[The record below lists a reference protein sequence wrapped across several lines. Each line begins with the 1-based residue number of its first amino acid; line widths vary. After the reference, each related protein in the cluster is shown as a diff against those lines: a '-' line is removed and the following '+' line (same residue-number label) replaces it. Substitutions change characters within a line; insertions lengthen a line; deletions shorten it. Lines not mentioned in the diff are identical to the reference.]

1 MYISRVEID
10 MDNRKKIR
18 DLTHVGAYHNWVERS
33 FPSEIQEKSRSRKL
47 WRLDAIGGKSYLL
60 VVSETKPELEMF
72 ERYGVKGSVQI
83 KAYHHFLFSL
93 QKGNRMRFRVV
104 LNPVKTFS
112 MGVGNRGETKPIYT
126 TEEQMNYL
134 IERAEK
140 NGFLL
145 NAEDFSVVEK
155 GNVVLKK
162 ANQSS
167 TRLNKAVYEG
177 NLTISDVE
185 LFKNLLTLGM
195 GKHKAYG
202 FGMMTVIPMVD

>member
-1 MYISRVEID
+1 MYILRVEID

-93 QKGNRMRFRVV
+93 QKGNRMKRS
-104 LNPVKTFS
+104 TT
-112 MGVGNRGETKPIYT
+112 TKPARRK
-126 TEEQMNYL
+126 
-134 IERAEK
+134 RAFRSK
-140 NGFLL
+140 ILR
-145 NAEDFSVVEK
+145 
-155 GNVVLKK
+155 
-162 ANQSS
+162 
-167 TRLNKAVYEG
+167 RL
-177 NLTISDVE
+177 
-185 LFKNLLTLGM
+185 
-195 GKHKAYG
+195 
-202 FGMMTVIPMVD
+202 